1 MKSNLIIDLCDYW
14 MQPKRNLSLRNK
26 KKNDCSALILSFL
39 QCFADAAHISM
50 RCVRHGMRHG
60 CDSELELGLESKR
73 GGWPAGCA
81 GWISKG
87 GWLEGIG
94 CRSHKRIATLALA
107 APMSPTSLRNVQK
120 WGTNMRMNFATCHN
134 RRFRFSVQRSAFTIR
149 TNKLAPARAA
159 VSARKC
165 STNKWGSSRLTLVR
179 QYFSHL

>member
-1 MKSNLIIDLCDYW
+1 M
-14 MQPKRNLSLRNK
+14 
-26 KKNDCSALILSFL
+26 F
-39 QCFADAAHISM
+39 
-50 RCVRHGMRHG
+50 HG
-60 CDSELELGLESKR
+60 CCSHIYALCPTWDATRMRLGI
-73 GGWPAGCA
+73 GAGTGIETRRMACWLA

-87 GWLEGIG
+87 GWLEGNG